1 MQVSAIVAMSLNR
14 TIGLNN
20 QLPWHLSD
28 DLKIFKRITLER
40 HVIMGRKC
48 FESIGNPL
56 PKRVNVILS
65 RNPYFLVNNAF
76 VMDNLEDALGFAEEQ
91 GEQEAMIIG
100 GAEIYELSLPYLD
113 NLYITEVQA
122 EIQGDTFF
130 PEINYQEWQLE
141 SVRKYSQNEA
151 NDYDFEFKIFRK
163 IQ

>member
-1 MQVSAIVAMSLNR
+1 MQVSAIVAMSRNR

-122 EIQGDTFF
+122 EIEGDAFF
-130 PEINYQEWQLE
+130 PEINYEEWQLE
-141 SVRKYSQNEA
+141 SLKKYNKNEA